1 MVKYYDPLK
10 GAENNNRRNFFV
22 AGAAGIL
29 SGLIKVPEGVFSL
42 AAELFDLGADTDT
55 AASVEEFFDK
65 LNPFEEVAEERAIGK
80 LTEAFT
86 SIGIP
91 GGVGFKLGQK
101 LADKALKA
109 KKAGTALDL
118 KNPNLQK
125 TLQKTTDLNKKAGFK
140 RFAAGVM
147 GGATGEAF
155 VADIEKIGTFGD
167 LLGGPTKVDREPEAT
182 NRGEALRKL
191 LNRVRFSS
199 EGVLIT
205 PFVYGVGKGAKE
217 LALRGKDLAYSENRF
232 LRLVDKVGGAFRARG
247 RKPQEVFEA
256 KMKQMGRKM
265 GDAKKAESLS
275 NYMTLQID
283 EMFPTTQRVFDKSV
297 QKEKDLFLAELD
309 EALFKGNLRNKI
321 DQTSWNKVT
330 DIMKKRKY
338 LKKR

>member
-101 LADKALKA
+101 LADKALKN
-109 KKAGTALDL
+109 KKAGTLLDL

-140 RFAAGVM
+140 
-147 GGATGEAF
+147 
-155 VADIEKIGTFGD
+155 D
-167 LLGGPTKVDREPEAT
+167 LLLVSWVERQA
-182 NRGEALRKL
+182 KL
-191 LNRVRFSS
+191 L
-199 EGVLIT
+199 
-205 PFVYGVGKGAKE
+205 
-217 LALRGKDLAYSENRF
+217 
-232 LRLVDKVGGAFRARG
+232 
-247 RKPQEVFEA
+247 
-256 KMKQMGRKM
+256 
-265 GDAKKAESLS
+265 
-275 NYMTLQID
+275 
-283 EMFPTTQRVFDKSV
+283 
-297 QKEKDLFLAELD
+297 
-309 EALFKGNLRNKI
+309 
-321 DQTSWNKVT
+321 
-330 DIMKKRKY
+330 
-338 LKKR
+338 

>member
-1 MVKYYDPLK
+1 MVKYYDPLSD
-10 GAENNNRRNFFV
+10 AEKNNKRNFFV

-65 LNPFEEVAEERAIGK
+65 LNPFEEVAEERAVGK

-86 SIGIP
+86 QIGIP
-91 GGVGFKLGQK
+91 GAVGFKLGQK
-101 LADKALKA
+101 LADKALKN
-109 KKAGTALDL
+109 KRAGTLLDL

-191 LNRVRFSS
+191 LN
-199 EGVLIT
+199 L
-205 PFVYGVGKGAKE
+205 
-217 LALRGKDLAYSENRF
+217 
-232 LRLVDKVGGAFRARG
+232 
-247 RKPQEVFEA
+247 
-256 KMKQMGRKM
+256 
-265 GDAKKAESLS
+265 
-275 NYMTLQID
+275 
-283 EMFPTTQRVFDKSV
+283 
-297 QKEKDLFLAELD
+297 
-309 EALFKGNLRNKI
+309 
-321 DQTSWNKVT
+321 
-330 DIMKKRKY
+330 
-338 LKKR
+338 

>member
-10 GAENNNRRNFFV
+10 GAEKNNRRNFFV

-101 LADKALKA
+101 LADKALKN

-118 KNPNLQK
+118 KILTYKK

-147 GGATGEAF
+147 GGAAGEAF

-330 DIMKKRKY
+330 NIMKEKKY